1 MNSCINYEVIP
12 THAVFSA
19 LLPFHQENL
28 ALFNADPASHS
39 WRSYLEYVD
48 EMVVE
53 GLFSY
58 ISHSL
63 QFFADNMESWPNQAP
78 LFETRLVLSSSS
90 GMIFQPSLERDAGDG
105 LYELVEG
112 LLADIFKT
120 SVHVKR
126 VAADLDTESYQVLM
140 QILKSILLSCKRFF

>member
-1 MNSCINYEVIP
+1 M
-12 THAVFSA
+12 
-19 LLPFHQENL
+19 

-53 GLFSY
+53 GLFGY

-63 QFFADNMESWPNQAP
+63 QFFVNNMELWPSQAP

-90 GMIFQPSLERDAGDG
+90 GMVFQPSLDRDAGDG

-112 LLADIFKT
+112 LLGDIFKI
-120 SVHVKR
+120 SVYVQR
-126 VAADLDTESYQVLM
+126 VATDLGMDSYQVLIL
-140 QILKSILLSCKRFF
+140 ILKSFFLVKRFF

>member
-1 MNSCINYEVIP
+1 MLHSC
-12 THAVFSA
+12 TVFTT
-19 LLPFHQENL
+19 LLSFLQENL

-39 WRSYLEYVD
+39 WRSYLDYVD

-53 GLFSY
+53 GLFGF

-63 QFFADNMESWPNQAP
+63 QFFSDIMESWPIQAP
-78 LFETRLVLSSSS
+78 LFETRLVLSSSL
-90 GMIFQPSLERDAGDG
+90 GMVYQPSLERDAGDG

-120 SVHVKR
+120 SLHVKR
-126 VAADLDTESYQVLM
+126 VAADLGTENYQVLM
-140 QILKSILLSCKRFF
+140 QILKSLVTV

>member
-1 MNSCINYEVIP
+1 M
-12 THAVFSA
+12 
-19 LLPFHQENL
+19 

-90 GMIFQPSLERDAGDG
+90 GMVFQPSLERDAGDG